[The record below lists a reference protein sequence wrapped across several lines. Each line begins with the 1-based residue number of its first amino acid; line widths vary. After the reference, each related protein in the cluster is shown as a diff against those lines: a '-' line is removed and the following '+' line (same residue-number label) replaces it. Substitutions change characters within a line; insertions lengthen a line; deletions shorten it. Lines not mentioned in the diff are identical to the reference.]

1 MNSDIGEVQALWVEA
16 VFNRRE
22 SLSNG
27 VSGGIKDDNV
37 LAKPNIIHLLNKH
50 ILGRLRAL
58 VFYTKLAKFHP
69 NCGAFLTSFS

>member
-58 VFYTKLAKFHP
+58 VFYTKF
-69 NCGAFLTSFS
+69 TSRTTS